1 MKTTDSPDA
10 VATVRGDEGASVLG
24 PDNVAIA
31 LQNPG
36 AAATDSGSLPNLKF
50 PFAAAH
56 NRLQTGGW
64 AREVTVR
71 ELPVATTL
79 AGVNMRLNAGAYRE
93 LHWHKEAEWAFMLSG
108 SARIAAIDPQGR
120 NFIDDI
126 GRGARYPD
134 ALFPVWRYHPF
145 VTNSTLPTAEADITH
160 RRHAMSRPPSPI

>member
-24 PDNVAIA
+24 PDNVAVA

-36 AAATDSGSLPNLKF
+36 APRTDSGSLPNLKF

-79 AGVNMRLNAGAYRE
+79 AGVNMRLKAGAYRE

-108 SARIAAIDPQGR
+108 SARIAAIDPQGATSSTTSVAATCGISGPD
-120 NFIDDI
+120 FHIDS
-126 GRGARYPD
+126 GAGGLRIPSG
-134 ALFPVWRYHPF
+134 V
-145 VTNSTLPTAEADITH
+145 
-160 RRHAMSRPPSPI
+160 RRWKLL

>member
-1 MKTTDSPDA
+1 MTTTDSPDA

-79 AGVNMRLNAGAYRE
+79 AAVNMRLNAGAYRE

-108 SARIAAIDPQGR
+108 SARIAAIDP
-120 NFIDDI
+120 
-126 GRGARYPD
+126 
-134 ALFPVWRYHPF
+134 
-145 VTNSTLPTAEADITH
+145 
-160 RRHAMSRPPSPI
+160 